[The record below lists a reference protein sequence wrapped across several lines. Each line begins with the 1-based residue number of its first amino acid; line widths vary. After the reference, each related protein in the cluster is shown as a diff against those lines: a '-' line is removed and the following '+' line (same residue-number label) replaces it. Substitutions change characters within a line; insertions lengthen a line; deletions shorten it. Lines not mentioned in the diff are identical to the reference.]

1 MDTRKYIIERMRH
14 YNRHDY
20 QMGFLTAEEIVFGLS
35 ELAALADAAG
45 HFDLKD
51 IIRKK
56 SNELRELLLKK
67 GTAGFIEF
75 EQSI

>member
-14 YNRHDY
+14 YNRNDY

-45 HFDLKD
+45 HYDLKD

-56 SNELRELLLKK
+56 SDKLRELLLKK
-67 GTAGFIEF
+67 GTVGFVEF
-75 EQSI
+75 QKNI